1 MVEWR
6 TYFMVAT
13 LVQFLQLTRATEVT
27 IHNLVQAGEVE
38 GIRLSFT
45 IV

>member
-1 MVEWR
+1 MLGWR
-6 TYFMVAT
+6 TYFMVAA

-27 IHNLVQAGEVE
+27 VYNLVQPGEVE
-38 GIRLSFT
+38 GIRLSFA